1 MAGHEALVSVI
12 MPVYNAEKY
21 LTQALDSLLAQD
33 YPNFEV
39 LCVDDGSMDTSKV
52 ILATYARQNPRI
64 RVIRVENGGQAR
76 ARQIGIQHAKG
87 SLITFMDS
95 DDLVPIHHRIQKCY
109 RIHSHKAQGMVPLL
123 SSLFHNRM
131 QGDYLM

>member
-39 LCVDDGSMDTSKV
+39 LCVDDGSMDTSKLSWRLMHV
-52 ILATYARQNPRI
+52 
-64 RVIRVENGGQAR
+64 
-76 ARQIGIQHAKG
+76 
-87 SLITFMDS
+87 
-95 DDLVPIHHRIQKCY
+95 
-109 RIHSHKAQGMVPLL
+109 RIHGYV
-123 SSLFHNRM
+123 LFAWKTADRHGLDKLAFNTPRAH
-131 QGDYLM
+131 

>member
-1 MAGHEALVSVI
+1 MAGHEAVVSVI

-52 ILATYARQNPRI
+52 ILATYAHGYVLFTWKTADRHGLDKLAFNTPRD
-64 RVIRVENGGQAR
+64 
-76 ARQIGIQHAKG
+76 H
-87 SLITFMDS
+87 
-95 DDLVPIHHRIQKCY
+95 
-109 RIHSHKAQGMVPLL
+109 
-123 SSLFHNRM
+123 
-131 QGDYLM
+131 

>member
-95 DDLVPIHHRIQKCY
+95 DDLGSSPVASNHGRRDASPTRGYVCGQ
-109 RIHSHKAQGMVPLL
+109 LL
-123 SSLFHNRM
+123 
-131 QGDYLM
+131 

>member
-1 MAGHEALVSVI
+1 MAGHEAVVSVI

-52 ILATYARQNPRI
+52 IYVLFTWKTADRHGLDKLAFNTPRD
-64 RVIRVENGGQAR
+64 
-76 ARQIGIQHAKG
+76 H
-87 SLITFMDS
+87 
-95 DDLVPIHHRIQKCY
+95 
-109 RIHSHKAQGMVPLL
+109 
-123 SSLFHNRM
+123 
-131 QGDYLM
+131 

>member
-1 MAGHEALVSVI
+1 MAGHEAVVSVI

-52 ILATYARQNPRI
+52 ILAT
-64 RVIRVENGGQAR
+64 
-76 ARQIGIQHAKG
+76 
-87 SLITFMDS
+87 
-95 DDLVPIHHRIQKCY
+95 
-109 RIHSHKAQGMVPLL
+109 
-123 SSLFHNRM
+123 
-131 QGDYLM
+131 